1 MVRLAQ
7 EKRRMNGHL
16 KIDNEHKTA
25 PGNSACC
32 LNLAPTPF
40 PMSSALQVPAAP
52 AAPAARPF
60 LTKQAGTQ
68 TSVASPFPAKRVP
81 ISCLHRRVKIT
92 IESESHS

>member
-1 MVRLAQ
+1 MVRLTQ

-40 PMSSALQVPAAP
+40 PMSSAPQAP

-60 LTKQAGTQ
+60 PTKQAGTQ
-68 TSVASPFPAKRVP
+68 TSVASPFPAERVP

-92 IESESHS
+92 IENESHS